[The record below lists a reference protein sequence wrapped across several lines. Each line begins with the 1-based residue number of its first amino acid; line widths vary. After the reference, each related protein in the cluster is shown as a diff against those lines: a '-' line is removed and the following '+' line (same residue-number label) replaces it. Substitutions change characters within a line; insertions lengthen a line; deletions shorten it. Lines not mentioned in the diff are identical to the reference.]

1 MSSKRNLP
9 RLSAKVKK
17 HLEVRDERLARV
29 EQADLKFDPHEVK
42 INLRLALEKRE
53 SAITLLHHLHFKD
66 GFVTN
71 DPTGT
76 TEFPASLFKDEQSA
90 ERFAVLVNRVFT
102 KTITSILAEELILT
116 LNDVV
121 HFALNELEIDPVDLR
136 KQVNAHVRQTKRLL
150 TKRMQV
156 ERKGK
161 KPLWNSSELARAVLT
176 ALDTIPKGERTLAGC
191 ADLMKAKYGDRVPD
205 NADGF
210 RKLLE
215 RNSLSWRKL
224 KNGRTF

>member
-1 MSSKRNLP
+1 ME
-9 RLSAKVKK
+9 A
-17 HLEVRDERLARV
+17 RDERLARV
-29 EQADLKFDPHEVK
+29 EQAELKFDSHEVK
-42 INLRLALEKRE
+42 INLRLALEKHE
-53 SAITLLHHLHFKD
+53 SAVTLLHHLHYKD

-71 DPTGT
+71 DATGT
-76 TEFPASLFKDEQSA
+76 NELAASLFKDEQSA

-102 KTITSILAEELILT
+102 KTITSILVEELILT

-121 HFALNELEIDPVDLR
+121 HFALNELEIDPMDLR
-136 KQVNAHVRQTKRLL
+136 KQANAHVRQTKRLV
-150 TKRMQV
+150 TKRMGI

-176 ALDTIPKGERTLAGC
+176 ALDPIPKGERTLAGG
-191 ADLMKAKYGDRVPD
+191 AELMKEKYGDRVPE

-215 RNSLSWRKL
+215 RNNLSWRKL
-224 KNGRTF
+224 KNGRAF